1 MKKLKVMVIL
11 AIAVNLIFSG
21 LLFWPVILSFIKY
34 PDLSQEV
41 SKAQDRWEQLGEWI
55 LISNAAQIKD
65 LSKRYE
71 KGEDVCDEL
80 VEKYREND
88 ALWREYWNV
97 YIDYYDK
104 KLFLMLRPI
113 ILSIS
118 FLFLLNSILICWIY
132 KIKM

>member
-97 YIDYYDK
+97 YIDYYK
-104 KLFLMLRPI
+104 KQ
-113 ILSIS
+113 
-118 FLFLLNSILICWIY
+118 
-132 KIKM
+132 